1 MSDKNVK
8 AADIFEISQN
18 ISKVEEIEKAT
29 NDNVDNALKT
39 LSKVVLESNDIEAI
53 ISYMTIVNHIKV
65 TRMIFKEG
73 IGIVKK
79 TVEHVEDEIIR
90 EGE

>member
-1 MSDKNVK
+1 MSDENIK

-18 ISKVEEIEKAT
+18 LSKVEDIEKKV
-29 NDNVDNALKT
+29 NDDVDNALKT
-39 LSKVVLESNDIEAI
+39 LSKVVLESNDMDAI
-53 ISYMTIVNHIKV
+53 IAYMTVVNHIKI

-73 IGIVKK
+73 LGIVKK
-79 TVEHVEDEIIR
+79 SVEHVEDKIIR